1 MMALWRLDSTRVNL
15 NVSERSNCRSMSRKN
30 CFFFHSN
37 LYDGVVAEEEHC
49 QKHTQTEIIFVHLL
63 DKLDKCK

>member
-1 MMALWRLDSTRVNL
+1 MSL
-15 NVSERSNCRSMSRKN
+15 NGQIVDRCQGKTV
-30 CFFFHSN
+30 FFFHSN